1 MAKVQAPKM
10 QALMMAMSA
19 KPTKKV
25 TKAVAK
31 KKKTVVKKAT
41 SHSPSRGIINNM

>member
-31 KKKTVVKKAT
+31 KKKTVSKGKAK
-41 SHSPSRGIINNM
+41 NNLPWSSQNK

>member
-1 MAKVQAPKM
+1 MAKTKAPKM

-25 TKAVAK
+25 AKAVAK
-31 KKKTVVKKAT
+31 KKKPVAKKTT

>member
-25 TKAVAK
+25 TKVTAK
-31 KKKTVVKKAT
+31 KKKPVAKGKTKNTLPWSSQNK
-41 SHSPSRGIINNM
+41 

>member
-1 MAKVQAPKM
+1 MAKTKAPKM

-31 KKKTVVKKAT
+31 KKKTVSKSNK
-41 SHSPSRGIINNM
+41 NC